1 MTGILP
7 DNLREWCNENSDTIY
22 QQLFGT
28 SEMYVKSIAF
38 TTNTWGVTDKYEV
51 SLHDLSKAQMEDI
64 LKVVRSWQNM
74 G

>member
-7 DNLREWCNENSDTIY
+7 DNFREWCNENSGNIY

-38 TTNTWGVTDKYEV
+38 TTNTWSVKYEI